1 MTAVRLFQ
9 KPKAHPVAQ
18 IQVQYLV
25 INDTSLAWSLK
36 QSHCNWLCSA
46 GGRLAG
52 ERCSG
57 RLPLLVTLL
66 RLLTA
71 RWKEAVGGCM
81 SFVGGTWKI
90 NRLAT
95 DNSGGGCGGGKDRST
110 HEALDTL
117 LMEYSSKQEQQQNGI
132 NGCLS
137 RQNLHFSKIFI
148 NLIELI

>member
-1 MTAVRLFQ
+1 MRLFQ
-9 KPKAHPVAQ
+9 KPKALLAAQ

-25 INDTSLAWSLK
+25 INDASLAWSLK
-36 QSHCNWLCSA
+36 QSHCNWLCLA

-57 RLPLLVTLL
+57 WLPLLVTLL

-81 SFVGGTWKI
+81 SFVGGTRKI

-95 DNSGGGCGGGKDRST
+95 NNSGQVAAVEEIDQHTKR
-110 HEALDTL
+110 
-117 LMEYSSKQEQQQNGI
+117 GI
-132 NGCLS
+132 
-137 RQNLHFSKIFI
+137 Q
-148 NLIELI
+148 